1 MKIKM
6 DFVTNSSS
14 TSFCAWGVCTD
25 IRELIRNDACLVI
38 LKEKYIESGD
48 VEKDISDENFISFLE
63 DDIYE
68 VYEVIENIFYSK
80 FGMSA
85 QCTRDYDGDNIYI
98 GIHPDKIPKDK
109 TIQEAID
116 QAQHVLL
123 NMGIGRKIT
132 WIQEAWFDG

>member
-14 TSFCAWGVCTD
+14 TSFCAWGVSVNF
-25 IRELIRNDACLVI
+25 RELIKNEECLKI
-38 LKEKYIESGD
+38 IKEKYIESGN

-68 VYEVIENIFYSK
+68 AYEVIEDIFYSK
-80 FGMSA
+80 FGMTA
-85 QCTRDYDGDNIYI
+85 RCARDYDGDEIYI
-98 GIHPDKIPKDK
+98 GIHPNKIPKDK

-116 QAQHVLL
+116 MAQHVLL
-123 NMGIGRKIT
+123 NMGISRKIT
-132 WIQEAWFDG
+132 WIEEAWFDG